1 MASSQ
6 QSEME
11 CDSDGFSSDYEY
23 YSDQD
28 NAQNRYH
35 TEHSDSSLI
44 DGDEITS
51 SSSSSD
57 SDSES
62 DGECQSDLPTGMSA
76 KEYLRFVLETLDA
89 ENLPEF
95 NWAGSEKV
103 FCSPNFQPATQ
114 PGPTRTISQSHG
126 FPSECRYA
134 DSQTEMLS
142 CGNGRRKV
150 GRKGMVNG
158 RVRRYE
164 S

>member
-11 CDSDGFSSDYEY
+11 CDSDGFSSDFEY

-35 TEHSDSSLI
+35 TEDSDSSMI

-51 SSSSSD
+51 SSSSSSSD
-57 SDSES
+57 SDSEC

-76 KEYLRFVLETLDA
+76 KEYLRFVLETLDT

-95 NWAGSEKV
+95 SWAGSEKV
-103 FCSPNFQPATQ
+103 FCSPNFQPAAQ
-114 PGPTRTISQSHG
+114 PGPTRTMPANSTAIDYFNLFYDDDLMEKVSYMFCCSESVITAGQS
-126 FPSECRYA
+126 
-134 DSQTEMLS
+134 
-142 CGNGRRKV
+142 
-150 GRKGMVNG
+150 
-158 RVRRYE
+158 
-164 S
+164 